1 MIPVNI
7 LQLFTKLHMQ
17 SVSEQEMKEN
27 VGHETERWAC
37 TSPYNVICTPKASAA
52 AACAYS
58 QETQQYRGNME
69 CGMTA
74 DEERGMVLQTE
85 AC

>member
-1 MIPVNI
+1 M
-7 LQLFTKLHMQ
+7 
-17 SVSEQEMKEN
+17 
-27 VGHETERWAC
+27 
-37 TSPYNVICTPKASAA
+37 ASAA